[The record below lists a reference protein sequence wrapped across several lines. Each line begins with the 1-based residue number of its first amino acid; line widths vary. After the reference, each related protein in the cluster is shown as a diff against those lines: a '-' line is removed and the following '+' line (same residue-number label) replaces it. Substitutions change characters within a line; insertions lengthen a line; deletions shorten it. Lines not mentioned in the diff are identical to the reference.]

1 MKQIKFTQENLQ
13 RPTSRNGWWCFSES
27 MILECAPLF
36 DNFLN
41 NIKVE
46 NELKQHDVIHNNK
59 EIITDSE
66 PSKLWIYFKKEKM
79 ATQFIENLNLYIDQK
94 SNK

>member
-1 MKQIKFTQENLQ
+1 MKKTKFTPEDLKK
-13 RPTSRNGWWCFSES
+13 PTSRNGWWCFSES

-36 DNFLN
+36 DCFFN
-41 NIKVE
+41 NIMVE
-46 NELKQHDVIHNNK
+46 NELRKHDVIYHDR

-79 ATQFIENLNLYIDQK
+79 ATQFIENLNLYIK
-94 SNK
+94 KKFSK